1 MPESP
6 AAATFPV
13 LFQDFSLYEFFYNQ
27 GTSVEDDLGL
37 DLRLQLSGDSL
48 LTASLCLNCF
58 SNTWCMMYDPAGLAV
73 SWLRRELNN
82 GARSHAHQ
90 SQLSGVKG
98 SDLRVLKYSSSSLR
112 SDFKLALSLG
122 SVVALTEV
130 TDHAWSDPV
139 ILSLLER
146 RVGKTSQGEPALLL
160 GGEMVD
166 WHPSF
171 NLILVCETPVAV
183 PESLNETLFLVSLS
197 PTLRFGPIYL
207 SRGCIC

>member
-1 MPESP
+1 MGSRRQETLENRTSGTP
-6 AAATFPV
+6 FPI
-13 LFQDFSLYEFFYNQ
+13 LYQDTSLYEFFYNQ

-58 SNTWCMMYDPAGLAV
+58 SDTWCMMYDPAGLAV

-82 GARSHAHQ
+82 GVRPKYPSE
-90 SQLSGVKG
+90 LSSVKG
-98 SDLRVLKYSSSSLR
+98 GDLRVLKYSSSSLR

-122 SVVALTEV
+122 SIVALTEV

-146 RVGKTSQGEPALLL
+146 RTGKTSQGEPALLL
-160 GGEMVD
+160 GGELVE

-183 PESLNETLFLVSLS
+183 PDSLDETIFLVSLS
-197 PTLRFGPIYL
+197 PTLR
-207 SRGCIC
+207 